1 MPITPRTSNFR
12 HISSATQFNQEAD
25 HIMRKVKENINFLKI
40 AYNPIINIDHL
51 NIITPDGTHPS
62 ELSYL
67 GISHKIC
74 THIKTE
80 IIRINNCGGILRR
93 APAAILPTPTAP
105 SPSPSLI
112 PPPPPSFSSAPMPIA
127 IPPPPQF
134 VDQPTINID
143 PSQMITIDNLMAQAL
158 PSPNEFW
165 GIRHHPA
172 PASPSSPS
180 STSTQN
186 TSISV
191 PSAHPSP
198 ALSPKSPTQLTP
210 STTPPTTPPSLS
222 LPSIPSPSSTQFIT
236 QELKKLAISK
246 TAYYSRSNW
255 RGRRPIHNRASSNL
269 DQQAAKRRERPSP
282 IPSPPSKTPKVTVA
296 DRLLAQVR
304 KSE

>member
-1 MPITPRTSNFR
+1 
-12 HISSATQFNQEAD
+12 
-25 HIMRKVKENINFLKI
+25 
-40 AYNPIINIDHL
+40 
-51 NIITPDGTHPS
+51 
-62 ELSYL
+62 
-67 GISHKIC
+67 
-74 THIKTE
+74 
-80 IIRINNCGGILRR
+80 
-93 APAAILPTPTAP
+93 
-105 SPSPSLI
+105 
-112 PPPPPSFSSAPMPIA
+112 
-127 IPPPPQF
+127 
-134 VDQPTINID
+134 ID
-143 PSQMITIDNLMAQAL
+143 PAQIITIDNLMAQAL
-158 PSPNEFW
+158 PSPSEFW

-172 PASPSSPS
+172 PASPSYDTNSPTPSSPS

-222 LPSIPSPSSTQFIT
+222 LPSIPSPTSTQFIT

-269 DQQAAKRRERPSP
+269 DHQAAKRRERPSP
-282 IPSPPSKTPKVTVA
+282 IPSPPSKTPKVSVA